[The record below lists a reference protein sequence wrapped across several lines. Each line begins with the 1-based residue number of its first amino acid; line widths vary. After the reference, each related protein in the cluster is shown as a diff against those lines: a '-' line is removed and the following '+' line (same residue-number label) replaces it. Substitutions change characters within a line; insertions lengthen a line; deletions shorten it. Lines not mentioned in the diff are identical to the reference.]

1 MFTTLLSALLIQVS
15 EPGPATLN
23 DPAPAP
29 VLATALV
36 QQTATP
42 AASQPDETI
51 AEAEPA
57 AATPAPEA
65 VFDEQAAIAGINAYL
80 NSIQTLRARFLQI
93 SPNGSGFEGLLSIS
107 RPGRL
112 RFEYDDPSPITV
124 IADGTTVAMEDSK
137 LETVDRAP
145 LRSTPLWWL
154 LKDEIDIAADA
165 EVTQIVREFG
175 LVYLTVRDPNGEMDG
190 QIQFVFEEPSY
201 ELREWFVTDALGE
214 MTRIILQDHE
224 TGVRLSPRLFIIPDP
239 EGERD
244 SRRGRR

>member
-15 EPGPATLN
+15 DPGPATLN

-29 VLATALV
+29 ILAAALV
-36 QQTATP
+36 QDASTP
-42 AASQPDETI
+42 VTSQPDDTP
-51 AEAEPA
+51 AEPVA
-57 AATPAPEA
+57 DTPAPEP
-65 VFDEQAAIAGINAYL
+65 VFDEQAAIEGINAYL
-80 NSIQTLRARFLQI
+80 NSMQTLRARFLQI

-124 IADGTTVAMEDSK
+124 ISDGTTVAMEDSK

-154 LKDEIDIAADA
+154 LKDEIDIASDA
-165 EVTQIVREFG
+165 EITQIVREFG
-175 LVYLTVRDPNGEMDG
+175 LVYLTVRDPNAEMDG
-190 QIQFVFEEPSY
+190 QIQFVFEEPTY

-214 MTRIILQDHE
+214 MTRIVLQDHE
-224 TGVRLSPRLFIIPDP
+224 TDVRLSPRLFIIPDP
-239 EGERD
+239 EEERD

>member
-15 EPGPATLN
+15 EPGPATLH
-23 DPAPAP
+23 DPAPVP
-29 VLATALV
+29 VLAAALV
-36 QQTATP
+36 QETTTP
-42 AASQPDETI
+42 VANQPDETGI
-51 AEAEPA
+51 EPA
-57 AATPAPEA
+57 AATLAPEA
-65 VFDEQAAIAGINAYL
+65 VFNEQAAIAGINAYL
-80 NSIQTLRARFLQI
+80 NSMQTLRARFLQI
-93 SPNGSGFEGLLSIS
+93 SPSGAGFEGLLSIS

-165 EVTQIVREFG
+165 EITQIVREFG
-175 LVYLTVRDPNGEMDG
+175 LIYLTVRDPNGEMDG

-224 TGVRLSPRLFIIPDP
+224 TDVRLSPRLFIIPDP
-239 EGERD
+239 EDERD

>member
-15 EPGPATLN
+15 DPGPATLN

-29 VLATALV
+29 ILAAALV
-36 QQTATP
+36 QDTSTP
-42 AASQPDETI
+42 VTSQPDDTP
-51 AEAEPA
+51 AEPVA
-57 AATPAPEA
+57 DTPAPEP
-65 VFDEQAAIAGINAYL
+65 VFDEQAAIEGINAYL
-80 NSIQTLRARFLQI
+80 NSMQTLRARFLQI

-124 IADGTTVAMEDSK
+124 ISDGTTVAMEDSK

-154 LKDEIDIAADA
+154 LKDEIDIASDA
-165 EVTQIVREFG
+165 EITQIVREFG
-175 LVYLTVRDPNGEMDG
+175 LVYLTVRDPNAEMDG
-190 QIQFVFEEPSY
+190 QIQFVFEEPTY

-214 MTRIILQDHE
+214 MTRIVLQDHE
-224 TGVRLSPRLFIIPDP
+224 TDVRLSPRLFIIPDP
-239 EGERD
+239 EEERD